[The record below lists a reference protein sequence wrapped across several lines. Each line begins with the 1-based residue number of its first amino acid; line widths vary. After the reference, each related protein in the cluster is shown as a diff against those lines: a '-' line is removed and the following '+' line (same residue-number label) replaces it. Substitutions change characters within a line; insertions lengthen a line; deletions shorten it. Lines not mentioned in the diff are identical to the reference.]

1 MEATGHIMHGGTIA
15 DATIISAPSS
25 TKMQRR
31 NGIRKCIRPKRKY
44 MEILDE
50 MPHLE
55 TVGILELRNGMR
67 SKTTN
72 IFVRL
77 IFASI
82 AVRKACRKYLIMR
95 LTGNVIL
102 KTENPLHS
110 FVACVPSSIIQDHI
124 DECAKSMTNMIY
136 RICFPCYSRQQ
147 HN

>member
-1 MEATGHIMHGGTIA
+1 
-15 DATIISAPSS
+15 
-25 TKMQRR
+25 
-31 NGIRKCIRPKRKY
+31 
-44 MEILDE
+44 MEIRDE